1 MGFLTGAFL
10 KSYSAVQRIRLQNQL
25 TSVTL
30 RMQRVNRR
38 SNDVQKQIS
47 QMKNAQTMN
56 LKSMQSVWNQGA
68 YAAYQSSMSAINGD
82 TTLSDQQKMAEMQKA
97 QSIFTMAQQQNALQ
111 ASQQQAQIENSIQEF
126 EEAQLEPLKNEEEA
140 LTLEKNAI
148 ESQIKL
154 IEGQEQAAS
163 QMEKSSQ
170 KDFVPEYTGGGG

>member
-68 YAAYQSSMSAINGD
+68 YAAYQSSMSAINGGNY
-82 TTLSDQQKMAEMQKA
+82 TDQEKMAKMQEA
-97 QSIFTMAQQQNALQ
+97 QSIFTMAQQQNALK

-154 IEGQEQAAS
+154 VEGQEQAAA

>member
-68 YAAYQSSMSAINGD
+68 YAAYQSSMSAINSGNY
-82 TTLSDQQKMAEMQKA
+82 TDQEKAQKMQEA
-97 QSIFTMAQQQNALQ
+97 QSVFTMAQQQNALK

-154 IEGQEQAAS
+154 IEGQEQASA